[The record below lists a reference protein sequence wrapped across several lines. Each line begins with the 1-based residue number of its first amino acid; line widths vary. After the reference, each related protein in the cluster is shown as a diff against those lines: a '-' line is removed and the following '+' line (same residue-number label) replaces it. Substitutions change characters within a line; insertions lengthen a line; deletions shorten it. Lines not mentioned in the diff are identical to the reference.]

1 MLKASRLMEVSTRAA
16 LQVGSFQARTP
27 PERHPENVCPS
38 GTNINDAMLM
48 AVQLLET
55 ATREEQL
62 PSGSVSLF
70 LLLTD
75 GDPTVGEGTAQL

>member
-1 MLKASRLMEVSTRAA
+1 M
-16 LQVGSFQARTP
+16 
-27 PERHPENVCPS
+27 CPS

-48 AVQLLET
+48 AVHLLET

-62 PSGSVSLF
+62 PSGSVSLL

-75 GDPTVGEGTAQL
+75 GDPTVGEGTAQLQGTLPRGTWGCILACCGTGGRRGP

>member
-1 MLKASRLMEVSTRAA
+1 
-16 LQVGSFQARTP
+16 
-27 PERHPENVCPS
+27 
-38 GTNINDAMLM
+38 MLM

-62 PSGSVSLF
+62 PSGSVSLL

-75 GDPTVGEGTAQL
+75 GDPTVGEAQRNPRAHCPGGITGAASGSREVRGP